1 MRTKHT
7 PGDWFVADVSRKGAA
22 VFSDAEQIVYCA
34 AYDKDD
40 IPGTI
45 VPQRPISSEEAHANA
60 RLIAAAPKMLEALQA
75 IYHERPRGYQ
85 YVSEYSLTI
94 EDIARKAIAKA
105 TGAEE

>member
-1 MRTKHT
+1 MKTKHT
-7 PGDWFVADVSRKGAA
+7 PGDWFVADVSRKKAA

-40 IPGTI
+40 IPGT
-45 VPQRPISSEEAHANA
+45 QRPISSEEARANA
-60 RLIAAAPKMLEALQA
+60 FLIAAAPKMLEALQA
-75 IYHERPRGYQ
+75 IYHERPRGLE

-105 TGAEE
+105 TGAYE

>member
-7 PGDWFVADVSRKGAA
+7 PGPWIQVGHWVEHPNEAVADICTCDPDAIGQGHLQRKD
-22 VFSDAEQIVYCA
+22 SEIV
-34 AYDKDD
+34 
-40 IPGTI
+40 
-45 VPQRPISSEEAHANA
+45 ANA
-60 RLIAAAPKMLEALQA
+60 RLIAAAPEMLEALQA

-105 TGAEE
+105 TGAGE